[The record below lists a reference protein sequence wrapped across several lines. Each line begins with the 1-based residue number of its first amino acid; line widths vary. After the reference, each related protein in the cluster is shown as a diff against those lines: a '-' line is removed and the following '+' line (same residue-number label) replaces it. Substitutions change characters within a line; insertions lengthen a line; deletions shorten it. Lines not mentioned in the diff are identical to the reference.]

1 MKLCGAYREYQSAG
15 IGCVL
20 FEGHEGDHTGE
31 ALDLAE
37 PEEKMFGLE
46 NIERATEW
54 LKVDPARRV
63 VFQYAPAPP
72 LFEPALGPNFCVY
85 FIEPGETEKTC
96 LAGSGPTLV
105 DALAAAL
112 RRLAG
117 R

>member
-37 PEEKMFGLE
+37 REEKKMFGLE

-63 VFQYAPAPP
+63 VFQY
-72 LFEPALGPNFCVY
+72 GPNFCVY

-96 LAGSGPTLV
+96 HAGSGPTLV